1 MNNEVDVMVTGGT
14 GLIGRWLL
22 AELTRTRNVAAI
34 VRNARARGAEL
45 RGFVDRHGGD
55 AGRLTVVEGNVEAP
69 GLGLEHEFAN
79 VRDVFHLAARFA
91 FGLGAEEAHRANVGG
106 TLEAARWA
114 RARPALRR
122 FVYLGGYRM
131 LAPSVALHHA
141 SYPMEEQERAR
152 FYRERG
158 GYEASKHESFLALQH
173 FAANSSLRMTGVHPS
188 GVIGDARTG
197 ETTQLTG
204 LAELV
209 AQLFEGKLA
218 ALPGNERTFVPVV
231 TVDYLARFL
240 ASVPERTQTEGQELC
255 VLDPSTPNLHAL
267 VGRLA
272 EHLHVRAPRL
282 AVPVGLVKALPRAL
296 TGVEPESLTFLSE
309 DRYDTSAAEAHADAV
324 GLKHAPL
331 DESLAHWC
339 DHLVSTRFLSDTGAD
354 RGALRDGVYCVGDP
368 QSADVV
374 YLHGLPF
381 NGDAWKPVADRV
393 GARHARVDLPGL
405 GRSAEASPEWLARLL
420 GKRRRAVVL
429 VGHSLGAARAV
440 AFAHAHPEKVAA
452 LVLVAPAFLQRPAP
466 LTLRLHPL
474 VRGALRRA
482 PPEELQQ
489 RLAPELQG
497 DTHPAFVSACR
508 DLARPG
514 VAARTARA
522 LAHASGGSVRERLAE
537 QLRELT
543 IPVTIIYG
551 SEDPLVVADGAA
563 HCIRGA
569 GHNPHLSQPDAVA
582 PIIAAILRSP
592 ATASERRTQ

>member
-1 MNNEVDVMVTGGT
+1 
-14 GLIGRWLL
+14 
-22 AELTRTRNVAAI
+22 
-34 VRNARARGAEL
+34 
-45 RGFVDRHGGD
+45 
-55 AGRLTVVEGNVEAP
+55 
-69 GLGLEHEFAN
+69 
-79 VRDVFHLAARFA
+79 
-91 FGLGAEEAHRANVGG
+91 
-106 TLEAARWA
+106 
-114 RARPALRR
+114 
-122 FVYLGGYRM
+122 M

-508 DLARPG
+508 DLAR
-514 VAARTARA
+514 
-522 LAHASGGSVRERLAE
+522 LSVYIGC
-537 QLRELT
+537 QS
-543 IPVTIIYG
+543 IQKIYVPID
-551 SEDPLVVADGAA
+551 SRHPA
-563 HCIRGA
+563 HCPPAQTAPSNRGA
-569 GHNPHLSQPDAVA
+569 ERS
-582 PIIAAILRSP
+582 AA
-592 ATASERRTQ
+592 TGT